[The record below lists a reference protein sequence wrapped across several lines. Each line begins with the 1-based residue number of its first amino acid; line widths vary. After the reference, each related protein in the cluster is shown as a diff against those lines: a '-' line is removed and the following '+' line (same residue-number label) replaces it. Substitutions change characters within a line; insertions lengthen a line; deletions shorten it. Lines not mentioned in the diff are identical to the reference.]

1 MNYRYYLG
9 EFNIETNLFH
19 KNMGRDRWEKLKC
32 DKMKLTDNSRKLLQ
46 YYTMDRCFIK
56 DKLTGKIY
64 TEKYNTIVL
73 VDNNTLKVQVENREL
88 PFFPT
93 QYNYFNKQIHNIE
106 EYRDKTG
113 NIITFSN
120 YKENGIDYYEIYSS
134 SSISSSSL

>member
-1 MNYRYYLG
+1 M
-9 EFNIETNLFH
+9 
-19 KNMGRDRWEKLKC
+19 
-32 DKMKLTDNSRKLLQ
+32 
-46 YYTMDRCFIK
+46 
-56 DKLTGKIY
+56 
-64 TEKYNTIVL
+64 
-73 VDNNTLKVQVENREL
+73 ENREL